1 MSIGNLKTE
10 GGKGTNWPWQYKMLL
25 GLDKIAAAIVSDG
38 KDYESDLISIKC
50 GANPA
55 IIRLEVRIFDTTT
68 GSFTTIELYPPGSLV
83 EDTTDY
89 STCTKTYLEAGDATE
104 ATLQAILTK
113 NTEIEVTADAIL
125 AMNTDIEAKTTLV
138 VANTDQINAD
148 TQDILTKTTANET
161 NTAGILVDTGDILS
175 NTNELRS
182 ITNAPTMLRATAA
195 GQVTI
200 AAVVKSISFY
210 NASATDTAHVL
221 TVDLKPGET
230 VNFDAGGNGN
240 AFPASTF
247 TYDPDTTGGGA
258 GDLLIIH
265 VV

>member
-1 MSIGNLKTE
+1 MSIGNLKTD

-25 GLDKIAAAIVSDG
+25 GLDKIAKSFEDATEFEAQLVRIDCSGNPSPPPSASD
-38 KDYESDLISIKC
+38 
-50 GANPA
+50 
-55 IIRLEVRIFDTTT
+55 IIRLEVRVWDIDR
-68 GSFTTIELYPPGSLV
+68 GLVGRLNYYEPGSITP
-83 EDTTDY
+83 DSTDY
-89 STCTKTYLEAGDATE
+89 SGCIVTYMESGDATE
-104 ATLQAILTK
+104 ATLQAILAK

-138 VANTDQINAD
+138 VANTDSIKAD
-148 TQDILTKTTANET
+148 IQD
-161 NTAGILVDTGDILS
+161 ILVDTDAIET
-175 NTNELRS
+175 NTDSLVDV
-182 ITNAPTMLRATAA
+182 TNTPTMLRATAA

-200 AAVVKSISFY
+200 AAIVKSISFY

-240 AFPASTF
+240 KFPASTF
-247 TYDPDTTGGGA
+247 TYDADTTGGGA
-258 GDLLIIH
+258 GDLLIIY